1 MKQIP
6 LIFKTDSYKTGHFE
20 QMNRDADRIY
30 IYGESRYG
38 FDNLVW
44 YGLQGII
51 KLHLMETITVESVEQ
66 MRRFTEAHGTSFN
79 YDGWMDI
86 AVNFEGKLP
95 FTIRALPEGMVVPS
109 RTPVFVLYNEGGK
122 RTSWLI
128 PYFEALLHRVWYPT
142 VVATKDLEKYAMLRK
157 WAEKSVDDVDA
168 YLTFALH
175 DFGARGASSSET
187 AAIGGSAHLMGMF
200 RGTDTLEG
208 AWFAKEAYGLNDDV
222 AGYSV
227 NAIEHNVVLSHG
239 VENEYN
245 LFKDLIDLYLP
256 AGKIISIVSD
266 TRDIDAAVDWY
277 IDNQDYIADQAAKG
291 GEGSRVVVRPDSGDP
306 IEVPVR
312 VVKKLI
318 KGMSKY
324 VTKNNKGYLVLPS
337 WIRVIQGDGVE
348 LEQMDAIHTLL
359 TDAGIS
365 AENIIFGQG
374 GSMLQAHGR
383 DDAGFAMK
391 MSAMEVD
398 GRMVKTSKKPKT
410 DARKHSREGY
420 FKVARDENGDI
431 VTLATDDPENSGLLE
446 VVYSNG
452 ELIRDMT
459 FDQVRANYEIFV
471 NKKWNC

>member
-1 MKQIP
+1 M
-6 LIFKTDSYKTGHFE
+6 
-20 QMNRDADRIY
+20 
-30 IYGESRYG
+30 
-38 FDNLVW
+38 
-44 YGLQGII
+44 
-51 KLHLMETITVESVEQ
+51 
-66 MRRFTEAHGTSFN
+66 
-79 YDGWMDI
+79 
-86 AVNFEGKLP
+86 
-95 FTIRALPEGMVVPS
+95 
-109 RTPVFVLYNEGGK
+109 
-122 RTSWLI
+122 
-128 PYFEALLHRVWYPT
+128 
-142 VVATKDLEKYAMLRK
+142 
-157 WAEKSVDDVDA
+157 
-168 YLTFALH
+168 
-175 DFGARGASSSET
+175 
-187 AAIGGSAHLMGMF
+187 
-200 RGTDTLEG
+200 
-208 AWFAKEAYGLNDDV
+208 
-222 AGYSV
+222 
-227 NAIEHNVVLSHG
+227 
-239 VENEYN
+239 
-245 LFKDLIDLYLP
+245 
-256 AGKIISIVSD
+256 
-266 TRDIDAAVDWY
+266 
-277 IDNQDYIADQAAKG
+277 
-291 GEGSRVVVRPDSGDP
+291 
-306 IEVPVR
+306 
-312 VVKKLI
+312 VKKLI